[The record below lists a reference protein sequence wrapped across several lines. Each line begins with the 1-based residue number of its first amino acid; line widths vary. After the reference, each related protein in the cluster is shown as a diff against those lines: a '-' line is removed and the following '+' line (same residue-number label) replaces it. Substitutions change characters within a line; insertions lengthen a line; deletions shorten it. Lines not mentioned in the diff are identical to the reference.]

1 MNYSLKP
8 LKESTS
14 MLRLLKFLFFFVAF
28 AEGGLYFWDSFGPE
42 MMFTDTWSI
51 QEVRLV
57 IVVLASI
64 AFVSS
69 FFFNEKEA

>member
-14 MLRLLKFLFFFVAF
+14 MLNLFKFLFFFAAV
-28 AEGGLYFWDSFGPE
+28 AEGALYLWDTLSPE

-51 QEVRLV
+51 QEVRLA
-57 IVVLASI
+57 IILLSSI
-64 AFVSS
+64 ALIALHLW
-69 FFFNEKEA
+69 KEGN